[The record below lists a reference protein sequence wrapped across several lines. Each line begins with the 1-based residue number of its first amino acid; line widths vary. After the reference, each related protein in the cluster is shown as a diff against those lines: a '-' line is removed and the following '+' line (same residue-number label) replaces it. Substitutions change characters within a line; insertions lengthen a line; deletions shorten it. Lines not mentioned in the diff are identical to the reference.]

1 MAIRVAINGFGRIG
15 RAFFKQAFER
25 PEIEIVAVNDL
36 GSCENLAYLLR
47 FDSVYGRYEREVA
60 VEGGVFVVGGKRIQA
75 LAVKDPAALPWKDL
89 QIDVVVESTGFFTHS
104 DDAKK
109 HLEAGAK
116 RVVISAPAKG
126 EVATVLLGINED
138 KFSAGPITCNASCT
152 TNAVSPVAAIM
163 METAGVKKAILNT
176 VHGYTASQNLVDGPV
191 KDDDFLRGRAAAVN
205 IVPSST
211 GAAEAVAKALTELD
225 KLFTGISMR
234 VPVVAGSIA
243 DFTFLAGR
251 ATTAEEIN
259 DILRKAAREPR
270 WQNIFTVSEQSLVS
284 ADIIKNPYAS
294 IADLPMT
301 RVVDGDL
308 IKILAWYDNEWGY
321 TTTLVEHIVR
331 AAKHP
336 NV

>member
-25 PEIEIVAVNDL
+25 PEIELVAVNDL

-60 VEGGVFVVGGKRIQA
+60 VEDGAFIVDGRRIKA
-75 LAVKDPAALPWKDL
+75 LAEKDPAALPWKDL
-89 QIDVVVESTGFFTHS
+89 GVDVVVESTGLFTHS
-104 DDAKK
+104 DKAKL

-126 EVATVLLGINED
+126 EVATVLVGINED
-138 KFSAGPITCNASCT
+138 KFAAGPITCNASCT
-152 TNAVSPVAAIM
+152 TNAASPVAAIM
-163 METAGVKKAILNT
+163 METVGVKKAILNT
-176 VHGYTASQNLVDGPV
+176 VHGYTASQNLVDGSV

-225 KLFTGISMR
+225 KLFTGISLR

-243 DFTFLAGR
+243 DLTFLAGR
-251 ATTAEEIN
+251 TTTAEEVN
-259 DILRKAAREPR
+259 DLLRKAAGEPR
-270 WQNIFTVSEQSLVS
+270 WQNIFRVSEEPLVS
-284 ADIIKNPYAS
+284 SDIIKDPYAS
-294 IADLPMT
+294 IADLSFT

-308 IKILAWYDNEWGY
+308 VKILAWYDNEWGY
-321 TTTLVEHIVR
+321 TTTLVEHVIR
-331 AAKHP
+331 AAKY
-336 NV
+336 

>member
-1 MAIRVAINGFGRIG
+1 MSIKVAINGFGRIG

-60 VEGGVFVVGGKRIQA
+60 VEGGAFVVGGKRIQA

-89 QIDVVVESTGFFTHS
+89 GIDVVVESTGLFTNAE
-104 DDAKK
+104 DAKK
-109 HLEAGAK
+109 HLDAGAK

-126 EVATVLLGINED
+126 GVATVLVGINED
-138 KFSAGPITCNASCT
+138 KFAGNALTCNASCT
-152 TNAVSPVAAIM
+152 TNAASPVAAIM
-163 METAGVKKAILNT
+163 METIGVKKAILNT

-191 KDDDFLRGRAAAVN
+191 RDDDFLRGRAAAVN

-211 GAAEAVAKALTELD
+211 GAAEAVAKALTDLD

-243 DFTFLAGR
+243 DFTFFAGR
-251 ATTAEEIN
+251 TTTVEEVN
-259 DILRKAAREPR
+259 DILRNAAREPR
-270 WQNIFTVSEQSLVS
+270 WQNIFTVTEQSLVS
-284 ADIIKNPYAS
+284 TDIIKNPYAS

-301 RVVDGDL
+301 RVVDRDL
-308 IKILAWYDNEWGY
+308 VKILAWYDNEWGY
-321 TTTLVEHIVR
+321 STTLVEHVIL
-331 AAKHP
+331 AAKY
-336 NV
+336 